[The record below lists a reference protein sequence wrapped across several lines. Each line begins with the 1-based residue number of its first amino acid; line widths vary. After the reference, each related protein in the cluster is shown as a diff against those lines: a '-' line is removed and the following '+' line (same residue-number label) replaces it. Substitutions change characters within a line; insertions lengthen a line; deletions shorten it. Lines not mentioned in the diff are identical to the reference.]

1 MKFDFDKKVDRKN
14 IYSMKWNVGQ
24 DELPMWVADM
34 DFETAPVV
42 KEAILDRAMNGTFG
56 YTDIPDSWYEAYQ
69 NWWSSR
75 HNFEIEKDWLIYSTG
90 AIPTISSTV
99 RKLTSPGEKV
109 LVMTPIYHIFFNSI
123 VNNGRFIVESP
134 LQYENGNYSVDYE
147 DLEEKLSDPQLS
159 LMIMCNPHNPNG
171 YIYSREELAKI
182 GGLCKKYGVYVISDE
197 VHCDLLDPGY
207 EYCPFAA
214 ASKDCLEM
222 SISCLAPSKT
232 FNIAGITTSAVMVYD
247 PIIRH
252 KVWRQLNTDEC
263 GEPNAFAVT
272 VTEAAFNHG
281 GEWLDELRAYVL
293 GNKDYVRNFIGEKL
307 PKIKVV
313 SGHATYM
320 LWLDISA
327 LSDDSA
333 DFAQRLRDK
342 TGLYVSD
349 GAEFSGNGNRFLRIN
364 LACPR
369 DYVVEA
375 MKRLEYFLENCEF

>member
-1 MKFDFDKKVDRKN
+1 
-14 IYSMKWNVGQ
+14 
-24 DELPMWVADM
+24 
-34 DFETAPVV
+34 
-42 KEAILDRAMNGTFG
+42 
-56 YTDIPDSWYEAYQ
+56 
-69 NWWSSR
+69 
-75 HNFEIEKDWLIYSTG
+75 
-90 AIPTISSTV
+90 
-99 RKLTSPGEKV
+99 
-109 LVMTPIYHIFFNSI
+109 
-123 VNNGRFIVESP
+123 
-134 LQYENGNYSVDYE
+134 
-147 DLEEKLSDPQLS
+147 
-159 LMIMCNPHNPNG
+159 
-171 YIYSREELAKI
+171 
-182 GGLCKKYGVYVISDE
+182 
-197 VHCDLLDPGY
+197 
-207 EYCPFAA
+207 
-214 ASKDCLEM
+214 
-222 SISCLAPSKT
+222 
-232 FNIAGITTSAVMVYD
+232 MVYD